1 MMKLN
6 LLAAVLLI
14 AFYLIP
20 AQAQTQINE
29 PLVVVV
35 NKANPIDRL
44 SRSELIDLFMGKY
57 VAFPDNQKAIPVEL
71 EGENLVKESFYS
83 DLVGMSLSRVNA
95 YWSRLRF
102 TGRKRAA
109 VFKPSETELA
119 KFIASNKQA
128 IGYLPKSLVTDD
140 LKVVYILNE

>member
-1 MMKLN
+1 MRVFIFAIMT
-6 LLAAVLLI
+6 LLFGPVE
-14 AFYLIP
+14 
-20 AQAQTQINE
+20 AQNAD

-35 NKANPIDRL
+35 HKDNPVEQL

-57 VAFPDNQKAIPVEL
+57 VAFPDDSKAIPVEL
-71 EGENLVKESFYS
+71 EGDHAIKVAFYGK
-83 DLVGMSLSRVNA
+83 LVGMSLSRVNA

-109 VFKPSETELA
+109 VFQPDEIELVDY
-119 KFIASNKQA
+119 IITNKQA
-128 IGYLPKSLVTDD
+128 IGYIPQSLITKN

>member
-1 MMKLN
+1 MRALMRVFIFSITI
-6 LLAAVLLI
+6 LLLGS
-14 AFYLIP
+14 
-20 AQAQTQINE
+20 AQAKSAD

-35 NKANPIDRL
+35 HKDNPVKQL

-57 VAFPDNQKAIPVEL
+57 VAFPDDSKAIPVEL
-71 EGENLVKESFYS
+71 EGEHEIKIAFYGQ
-83 DLVGMSLSRVNA
+83 LVGMSLSRVNA

-109 VFKPSETELA
+109 VFQPDEVELVDY
-119 KFIASNKQA
+119 IITNKQA
-128 IGYLPKSLVTDD
+128 IGYIPKSLITKN